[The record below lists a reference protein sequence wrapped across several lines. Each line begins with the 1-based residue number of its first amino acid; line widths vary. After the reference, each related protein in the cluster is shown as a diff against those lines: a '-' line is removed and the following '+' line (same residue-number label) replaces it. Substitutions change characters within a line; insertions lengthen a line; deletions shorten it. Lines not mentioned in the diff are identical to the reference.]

1 MKSIGKRAMQAALC
15 VCALTAICWELGQ
28 MTGQAFR
35 LRFPAAT
42 AWLVAGLLLVAMLS
56 RDAFARDAGHALP
69 MLVLTAAMS
78 YVAVCSA
85 DSLTWRILLP
95 LLLDMLFAAVLLLHG
110 RGSRWLRWLAV
121 PVLFLCSGMVLGVL
135 LALVF
140 PMAQRSVV
148 LEAESPDGSR
158 VAVVW
163 DVDEGALGG
172 STLVEVERLRGGLDV
187 GFGTFGRAPRRVYKG
202 DWRDWV
208 DMEVIWEDED
218 TLRINGQRVELSP

>member
-1 MKSIGKRAMQAALC
+1 MKPIGKRAMQAALC
-15 VCALTAICWELGQ
+15 VCALAVICWELGQ
-28 MTGQAFR
+28 LTGQAFR
-35 LRFPAAT
+35 LRFPAVT
-42 AWLVAGLLLVAMLS
+42 AWLVAVLLLVSLLS

-78 YVAVCSA
+78 YVAGCSV

-121 PVLFLCSGMVLGVL
+121 PVLFLCSGMVLGV
-135 LALVF
+135 LVF

-187 GFGTFGRAPRRVYKG
+187 GFGTFGKAPRRVYLG

-208 DMEVIWEDED
+208 DMELVWEDGD
-218 TLRINGQRVELSP
+218 TLRINGHRVELGE